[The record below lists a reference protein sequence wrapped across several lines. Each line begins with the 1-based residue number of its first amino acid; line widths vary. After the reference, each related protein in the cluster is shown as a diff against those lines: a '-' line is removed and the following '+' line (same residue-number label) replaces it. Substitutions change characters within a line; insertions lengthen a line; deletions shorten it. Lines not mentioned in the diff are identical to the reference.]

1 MVELK
6 MAPRVPDDVIPSP
19 LTRSKLL
26 VAFKGTRP
34 RNLNIQDV
42 NAFGERYLQ
51 KETSIRRFS
60 ASFKKLRLDHR
71 RVKNSR
77 NPELLNTWE
86 NEIYTWPDKTDP
98 AEIEILT
105 VDDEG
110 VEQSETGVTMSGRA
124 TGMKL
129 YRYED

>member
-71 RVKNSR
+71 RVKNNR

-86 NEIYTWPDKTDP
+86 NELYKWPVKTDP
-98 AEIEILT
+98 AEFEILAI
-105 VDDEG
+105 DDEG
-110 VEQSETGVTMSGRA
+110 VDQIESEVTMSGRA
-124 TGMKL
+124 TGRKFPL
-129 YRYED
+129 YNY